1 MGYESNKDHQFKAE
15 APGQLSWTPLKGWM
29 LAMKKFKLRF
39 FLYNFLII
47 TLDTG
52 NSVVL
57 QSSV

>member
-39 FLYNFLII
+39 FLYNF
-47 TLDTG
+47 
-52 NSVVL
+52 
-57 QSSV
+57 